1 MEMYC
6 RELTERFDDV
16 WIVSGPLTLP
26 RVGEDGKKRV
36 TYEVIGKD
44 DVAVPSHLYKA
55 ILARRSADS
64 PEPLALGAFV
74 VPNAPIG
81 FRPQLTEF
89 QVSIRDLERMTGIEF
104 FPRLDK
110 EKDVRN
116 LCEADTCRLLGFREF
131 TLYLSK
137 RKIWGARTLHRLE
150 TVMKELKE
158 AGVQPDEDLIGLY
171 QKKLEKLSSQDPPDA
186 PDRRS
191 G

>member
-1 MEMYC
+1 MPC
-6 RELTERFDDV
+6 GGTWLCGGTHRAGDV
-16 WIVSGPLTLP
+16 AVAGPQRAP
-26 RVGEDGKKRV
+26 RAPLCVQ
-36 TYEVIGKD
+36 VIGED

-55 ILARRSADS
+55 VLARRSADS

-81 FRPQLTEF
+81 FRPQLAEF

-110 EKDVRN
+110 EKEVRN
-116 LCEADTCRLLGFREF
+116 LCEVDTCRLLDFREF
-131 TLYLSK
+131 TLYLGK
-137 RKIWGARTLHRLE
+137 RKIRGARTLRRLE
-150 TVMKELKE
+150 AVMRELKE
-158 AGVQPDEDLIGLY
+158 AGVQPDKDLLGLY
-171 QKKLEKLSSQDPPDA
+171 RERLQELSPRDPPDA